1 MDVKLVAFSE
11 TLDSFDYLVHV
22 DLQSLSTQL
31 DQRIIDGIQNGIA
44 QKFEYTTELCW
55 KATNV
60 YLKEQNGIDESSPK
74 KVIKAFYLQG
84 YLAEDDYLLLIQ
96 AIDDRNRLSH
106 VYDEASFQQI
116 VGRLAQYATLFR
128 NVQKQLINTAE

>member
-1 MDVKLVAFSE
+1 MDVKLTAFSE
-11 TLDSFDYLVHV
+11 TLDSFDYLVNV
-22 DLQSLSTQL
+22 DLQSLSAQL

-44 QKFEYTTELCW
+44 QKFECTAELCW
-55 KATNV
+55 KAANV

-84 YLAEDDYLLLIQ
+84 YLEEDDYLLLIQ

-106 VYDEASFQQI
+106 VYDEASSTDSGKI
-116 VGRLAQYATLFR
+116 GTIHHCVS
-128 NVQKQLINTAE
+128 